1 MTTFTLGHAQWLA
14 RECGWSLQRTLSFL
28 WQVMAFDPQDVL
40 LEIERQE
47 ARGQE
52 DTVRITHIN

>member
-1 MTTFTLGHAQWLA
+1 MTSYTLGQAQWLS
-14 RECGWSLQRTLSFL
+14 RECGWSLQRTISFL
-28 WQVMAFDPQDVL
+28 RQIMVFDPLQVL